1 VHVVCI
7 GGGPAGLYLGIL
19 LKLRDPRHHVAIYE
33 RNRPADTFGFGVV
46 FSVATLGHLEA
57 ADPVSYAELSRHFA
71 RWDDIEIHVGGQVL
85 RSTGHGFCGLERK
98 QLLNILQARAVE
110 LGVELHFE
118 REVASL
124 DDAAL
129 ADADVIVAA
138 DGVGSGVREVMAAA
152 LGPHVDVRPNKFV
165 WLGTTVPYRAFT
177 FLFKETRY
185 GLFRVHAYPFS
196 EGKSTFIAECRPDTW
211 EKAGFDRGDEAHTV
225 AVLEELFAEELAG
238 HRLIRNRSIWRNFPT
253 VRCQAWHAGRLV
265 IMGDAAHTAHFSI
278 GSGTKL
284 AMEDSIELA
293 AALADVE
300 GAATSGGQLDEALI
314 AAALARYEGKRKPE
328 VEALQAAAEASLD
341 WFEGTE
347 RVMAMAPAQF
357 AYHLMTR
364 SLRVSHKSMRK
375 RDPELAAQVE
385 ALLGGER
392 KPAAVTEIVPR
403 KTATTLGGHKLWR
416 REVIEV
422 EREGGTVLV
431 MPVDG
436 SGSGSVIGVVA
447 REVSALRA
455 LRASVDE
462 VLAVGLAVRDEA
474 GRRAAIVAELAAAR
488 AAGLPLDF
496 ALVRPA
502 AELAG
507 ERLAA
512 VPLAD
517 RIRNELGLAVV
528 VELEGTA
535 RGEDVDAVIAAGRA
549 DLVLLPAASPLFG
562 D

>member
-1 VHVVCI
+1 MHVLCI

-19 LKLRDPRHHVAIYE
+19 LKLRDPRHRVSIYE

-46 FSVATLGHLEA
+46 FSLATLGHLET
-57 ADPVSYAELSRHFA
+57 ADPASYAELSRHFA

-98 QLLNILQARAVE
+98 QLLRILAARAVE
-110 LGVELHFE
+110 LGVELHFD

-124 DDAAL
+124 EDAAAL
-129 ADADVIVAA
+129 GDADVIVAA
-138 DGVGSGVREVMAAA
+138 DGVGSGVREALAAA

-165 WLGTTVPYRAFT
+165 WLGTTVPYQAFT
-177 FLFKETRY
+177 FLFKETRF

-196 EGKSTFIAECRPDTW
+196 AQKSTFIVECRPDTW
-211 EKAGFDRGDEAHTV
+211 ARAGFDRGDEEHTV
-225 AVLEELFAEELAG
+225 AVLEELFAEELGG

-253 VRCQAWHAGRLV
+253 VRCRSWHAGKVV
-265 IMGDAAHTAHFSI
+265 IVGDAAHTAHFSI

-293 AALADVE
+293 AALGDVSAGVGE
-300 GAATSGGQLDEALI
+300 VSISSALE
-314 AAALARYEGKRKPE
+314 RYERKRKPE
-328 VEALQAAAEASLD
+328 VESLQAAAEASLD

-347 RVMAMAPAQF
+347 RVMGMAPAQL

-385 ALLGGER
+385 AMLGEEGE
-392 KPAAVTEIVPR
+392 APR
-403 KTATTLGGHKLWR
+403 KTAVTFCGRRVAR

-422 EREGGTVLV
+422 EMAQGKAALV
-431 MPVDG
+431 TASS
-436 SGSGSVIGVVA
+436 SGSGTGSGTAWGGVIGVVA
-447 REVSALRA
+447 RAIDELAA
-455 LRASVDE
+455 LRASVPAE
-462 VLAVGLAVRDEA
+462 IAVGLSVRDEV
-474 GRRAAIVAELAAAR
+474 RRRQVIAAELAEAR

-496 ALVRPA
+496 AVVRPA
-502 AELAG
+502 TELVG

-528 VELEGTA
+528 VELEAAT

-549 DLVLLPAASPLFG
+549 DLALLPAESPLLV